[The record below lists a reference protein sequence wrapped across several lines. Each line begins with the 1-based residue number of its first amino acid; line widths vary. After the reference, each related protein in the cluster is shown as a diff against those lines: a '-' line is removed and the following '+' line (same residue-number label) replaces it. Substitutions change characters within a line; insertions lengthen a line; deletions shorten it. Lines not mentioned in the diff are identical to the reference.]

1 MEGGEGTQKPRDYII
16 LAILSCFCPMWP
28 VNIVAFAYAVM
39 VSPKGPWPKC
49 TVAPS
54 FVPLSEQI
62 LSNDTFPRLSA
73 WIPHFQLPG
82 LCLPLPKT

>member
-39 VSPKGPWPKC
+39 VSSKGPRPKC
-49 TVAPS
+49 TMAPS
-54 FVPLSEQI
+54 FLPVSAQSP
-62 LSNDTFPRLSA
+62 SNDTFPHLSA
-73 WIPHFQLPG
+73 WIPLFQLPG
-82 LCLPLPKT
+82 LCLPLT